1 MKTNKILIGGLVGAV
16 VFFFLG
22 WLIYGVVLYDYM
34 LNNYDQSLS
43 RPEEDMIWWAMILSS
58 LASGFLI
65 AVILNWSNSITCM
78 DGAKKGAILG
88 FLLSVSLDFSFYSM
102 STMFLSFTPV
112 FVDVITYV
120 VYWAI
125 AGAVVAYAMG
135 LVKNKA

>member
-22 WLIYGVVLYDYM
+22 WLIYGVVLSDYM

-112 FVDVITYV
+112 IVDVITYV

>member
-22 WLIYGVVLYDYM
+22 WLIYGVVLSDYM

-112 FVDVITYV
+112 IVDVITYV

-135 LVKNKA
+135 LVKSKA